1 MHIRNKNRMLEIK
14 QKEASRHLKKSVQ
27 ISFRG
32 WQEQKNLKK
41 LIDDKF
47 LVFWRK
53 LELKKKQNENLE
65 LLK

>member
-1 MHIRNKNRMLEIK
+1 MHIQNKNRMLEIK
-14 QKEASRHLKKSVQ
+14 QKEASRHLKKFVQ

-53 LELKKKQNENLE
+53 LELKKKQIENLE